1 MAILASSI
9 LDIDLDRLD
18 HLVGRPLE
26 VRNCLTVDVL
36 IPKFTFSGIDP
47 IALAI
52 LSLFNWA
59 INDET
64 ANDRL
69 ARTRKLR
76 QILLFRTAIS
86 PS

>member
-1 MAILASSI
+1 MEV
-9 LDIDLDRLD
+9 DLDD
-18 HLVGRPLE
+18 HFVGRPLD
-26 VRNCLTVDVL
+26 VRNCLTVDAL
-36 IPKFTFSGIDP
+36 IPKFTFSGRDP

-59 INDET
+59 TNDET

-76 QILLFRTAIS
+76 QILLFRLRKCAAFS
-86 PS
+86 VPD